1 MRLYLPRLRLWFP
14 QLDAVRKCL
23 ACALRYLENA
33 HVCIA
38 SGTSLCCGCPAGVH
52 SSQGARGAAGTGLS
66 LLLGPPRV
74 LESITQGWGTD
85 YHSLSFINVFYTLN
99 TTQYS
104 KYLSSS
110 IITFSSR
117 ISALLEASQSP
128 WKNMTEN
135 ILLFPYCI
143 LGSVGDIRWRK
154 TVLKS
159 YRYIGRKD
167 SLFAN

>member
-1 MRLYLPRLRLWFP
+1 MPCMRTKIFGECACLHRLR
-14 QLDAVRKCL
+14 DIAV
-23 ACALRYLENA
+23 LRLS
-33 HVCIA
+33 CRCSLI
-38 SGTSLCCGCPAGVH
+38 SGSTWCCWP
-52 SSQGARGAAGTGLS
+52 GLS

-167 SLFAN
+167 SLFANERLHKPLYLIYVIQNEI